1 MSVEIWVA
9 IITVIGGLGVAA
21 VGKFGR
27 RDETRTAAA
36 DSLINGQS
44 KRIDSLENRLD
55 TVEADLQTTRAD
67 LQSTRTELHKIQSHA
82 GDLRDALRSALNWIA
97 EVLEHFKAP
106 EHIAPPAA
114 PNIERWQAL
123 IDSPPKARNPPGT

>member
-44 KRIDSLENRLD
+44 KRIDNLENRLD
-55 TVEADLQTTRAD
+55 TVEAA
-67 LQSTRTELHKIQSHA
+67 LQSTRAELHKIQSHA
-82 GDLRDALRSALNWIA
+82 GDLRDALRGALNWIA
-97 EVLEHFKAP
+97 RALEHFNAP
-106 EHIAPPAA
+106 SHFAPPAA
-114 PNIERWQAL
+114 PDVERWQKL
-123 IDSPPKARNPPGT
+123 IDSPPRARNPPST